1 MTCKYNKDNNKCTN
15 KHNKTGYC
23 TFTQNNQLNN
33 CYYNPNSYQF

>member
-15 KHNKTGYC
+15 SHNKTGYC
-23 TFTQNNQLNN
+23 EFVQNNQLNN